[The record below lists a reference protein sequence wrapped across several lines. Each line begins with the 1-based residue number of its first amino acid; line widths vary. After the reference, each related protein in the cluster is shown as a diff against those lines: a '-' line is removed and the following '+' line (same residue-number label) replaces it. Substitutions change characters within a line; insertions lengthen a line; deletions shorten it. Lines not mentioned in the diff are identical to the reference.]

1 MANTIEL
8 TSTVKT
14 TAIFSKDS
22 SKRYLLKMEWDDKKP
37 KAGIIMIAPSV
48 SDSLILDTTSVL
60 VRNNCV
66 QMGLGSVA
74 ILNMFCTIG
83 SDSPQTDKINSCVI
97 KDTLDSCDIIIVAY
111 GRGTSHLEEKEKLLK
126 SLEQYK
132 DRMYSIVDSAGQ
144 RFSHPLSPRA
154 RHWNIEKL

>member
-1 MANTIEL
+1 MGNTIEF

-14 TAIFSKDS
+14 TAVFSKDN
-22 SKRYLLKMEWDDKKP
+22 SKRYLLKMEWDDQKP
-37 KAGIIMIAPSV
+37 KVAIIMIAPSV
-48 SDSLILDTTSVL
+48 SDNLILDTTSVL

-66 QMGLGSVA
+66 NHNFGSVS

-83 SDSPQTDKINSCVI
+83 SENPQTDKTNSCII
-97 KDTLDSCDIIIVAY
+97 KETFDNSDIIIIAY
-111 GRGTSHLEEKEKLLK
+111 GRGTSHLEEKERLLK

-132 DRMYSIVDSAGQ
+132 DKLYSIVDSAGQ
-144 RFSHPLSPRA
+144 KFSHPLSPRA

>member
-14 TAIFSKDS
+14 TAVFSKDN
-22 SKRYLLKMEWDDKKP
+22 SKRYLLKMEWDDQKP
-37 KAGIIMIAPSV
+37 KVAIIMIAPSI
-48 SDSLILDTTSVL
+48 SDNLILDTTSVL

-66 QMGLGSVA
+66 KQNFGSVS

-83 SDSPQTDKINSCVI
+83 SENPQTDKTNSCII
-97 KDTLDSCDIIIVAY
+97 KETLDNCDIIIIAY

-132 DRMYSIVDSAGQ
+132 GKLYSIVDSAGQ
-144 RFSHPLSPRA
+144 GFSHPLSPRA

>member
-14 TAIFSKDS
+14 TAVFSKDN

-37 KAGIIMIAPSV
+37 KAGIIMIAPSI
-48 SDSLILDTTSVL
+48 SDNLILDTTSVL

-66 QMGLGSVA
+66 QQNFGSVS

-83 SDSPQTDKINSCVI
+83 NDIPQTDKTNSCII
-97 KDTLDSCDIIIVAY
+97 KETLESCDIIIVAY
-111 GRGTSHLEEKEKLLK
+111 GRGTAHLEEKEKWLR

-132 DRMYSIVDSAGQ
+132 DKLYSIVDSAGQ
-144 RFSHPLSPRA
+144 KFSHPLSPRA